1 MRNLL
6 NGKALLALLI
16 LAMCLSF
23 TATSHGLFF
32 VSVKPEQV
40 ESPRIGD
47 ELSFSIQIVGGLGVA
62 GYQLT
67 VEFDPTVLRYIGGNY
82 GDYLPSGALAVPVST
97 TDNSVSFTATSVI
110 GEAVVIVGTLATVTF
125 EVIDSK
131 PSAIRLMDV
140 VLSDING
147 MPLEVFTYDSTIVE
161 SRSLAWDVNQDGIVN
176 ILDLTL
182 IASNLGAVVPTNPRA
197 DANSDGTVNV
207 LDLVLVAS
215 NLGAVVEERTPPAA
229 FVSAHPASG
238 AIISANASVTVT
250 FDNSPPNLSVSVG
263 SVTVAGKTA
272 TIAGPF
278 APGLHAFTLTW
289 DDGTQTL
296 NYIVTVPDNTPP
308 TVTGGTVS
316 DGDKAVDSEQINTDA
331 KIEVTFS
338 EDVTG
343 NIALQTEDGYD
354 VGWLGKVEGAIGT
367 LELVKGKEII
377 TDTYVIVGK
386 VSDSAGNS
394 LDVNITFDTQNN
406 VAPYVV
412 SGTVLDGD
420 VDVDP
425 ELINSEEAI
434 EIVFNEKVTGTI
446 ELQDVWGDDV
456 GWLGWVEDDNIA
468 YLFFVEGAE
477 LESDTIYVIV
487 GNVADDEGNE
497 TEISITFVTQ

>member
-1 MRNLL
+1 MRNFL

-67 VEFDPTVLRYIGGNY
+67 VEFDPTALRYVGGNY
-82 GDYLPSGALAVPVST
+82 TDYLPTGALAAPVSAT
-97 TDNSVSFTATSVI
+97 NNSVSFTATSVV
-110 GEAVVIVGTLATVTF
+110 ETTVDNGTLAVVTF
-125 EVIDSK
+125 EVVNPK
-131 PSAIRLMDV
+131 PSTIRLMDV
-140 VLSDING
+140 ILSDITG
-147 MPLEVFTYDSTIVE
+147 MPLEVITFDGTIVE
-161 SRSLAWDVNQDGIVN
+161 PRSLAWDVNQDGIVN

-182 IASNLGAVVPTNPRA
+182 VAGNLGAVVPTNPRA

-238 AIISANASVTVT
+238 AIIYANASVTVT

-367 LELVKGKEII
+367 LELVKGTEII

-394 LDVNITFDTQNN
+394 LDVNITFNTQNN

-412 SGTVLDGD
+412 NGTVLDGD

-446 ELQDVWGDDV
+446 ELQDVWGNDV